1 MIFGIGADLVRIE
14 RMARVIERHGE
25 RFARRILTASE
36 RAEFAAAADPAAFL
50 AKRFAA
56 KEAVAK
62 ALGTGLV
69 DGLVLREIG
78 VGHDVRGKPII
89 VLGDIAKGIWERQGA
104 GAGHLSLS
112 DDQGYALA
120 FVVIERP

>member
-1 MIFGIGADLVRIE
+1 MIFGIGADLVSIE
-14 RMARVIERHGE
+14 RIARALERHGE
-25 RFARRILTASE
+25 RLARRILTASE
-36 RAEFAAAADPAAFL
+36 HAELQTAADPAAFL

-62 ALGTGLV
+62 ALGTGLAQ
-69 DGLVLREIG
+69 GLVLREIG
-78 VGHDVRGKPII
+78 VAHDARGKPII
-89 VLGDIAKGIWERQGA
+89 VLGDTAKAVWQREGA

>member
-1 MIFGIGADLVRIE
+1 MIFGIGADLVSIE
-14 RMARVIERHGE
+14 RVARALERHGE

-36 RAEFAAAADPAAFL
+36 HAELQAATDPAAFL

-62 ALGTGLV
+62 ALGTGLAQ
-69 DGLVLREIG
+69 GLVLREIG
-78 VGHDVRGKPII
+78 VGHDARGKPVI
-89 VLGDIAKGIWERQGA
+89 VLGDRARALWQREGA
-104 GAGHLSLS
+104 GEGHLSLS